1 MIQLQYECYN
11 ISLDDPTTTRT
22 LYNIWRYFNYNTNTT
37 IYLDDPTTI
46 RILQYLL
53 MFQLQQE
60 YYNISRSSYYNT
72 NTAIYLDVPTTIWIL
87 QYI

>member
-1 MIQLQYECYN
+1 MLEK
-11 ISLDDPTTTRT
+11 
-22 LYNIWRYFNYNTNTT
+22 
-37 IYLDDPTTI
+37 LDDPTTI